1 MELTSEQFVKP
12 FEPATDKHA
21 LLTLLACLT
30 TSQMTYLNIAAMV
43 PTHVDQ
49 NFPGV
54 SAFQIGILFAFYPVM
69 YLLICPFVGLY
80 MARLGRK
87 KCLVTGMMLMTAS
100 TFVFGIAAWSSNVW
114 IYFGISAIAR
124 SL

>member
-1 MELTSEQFVKP
+1 
-12 FEPATDKHA
+12 
-21 LLTLLACLT
+21 
-30 TSQMTYLNIAAMV
+30 MTYMNIAAMV

-49 NFPGV
+49 NFPNI

-69 YLLICPFVGLY
+69 YLISCPFVGIY

-87 KCLVTGMMLMTAS
+87 KCLVLGMTLMTAS
-100 TFVFGIAAWSSNVW
+100 TFVFGIAAWSSNAW

-124 SL
+124 AL